1 MLFRSGLDGAPNFE
15 GRHWHLNVVD
25 PAAGDPQ
32 AIASARHKLFAAREQ
47 RVHPG
52 CDDKVLTSWNAL
64 AIRGMARAGR
74 VFGREDWIDSAG
86 AAFGFVQ
93 RALWQDGRL
102 LATYKEGRAHLNAYL
117 DDHAFLLLAALELLQ
132 ARFDAGTLRF
142 AQSLAQA
149 MLARFADPAGGFYF
163 TADDHETLIARM
175 KPLAD
180 NATPSGNGVAALA
193 LGRLSVVTGELAY
206 AEAARAAVVAAMPA
220 MRDTPAAHA
229 TNTIQL
235 VGMRID
241 YTRKPLTA

>member
-1 MLFRSGLDGAPNFE
+1 MCSSDLASFLTLFPYLPVIF
-15 GRHWHLNVVD
+15 
-25 PAAGDPQ
+25 
-32 AIASARHKLFAAREQ
+32 FAATVPTPMRAAAITLW
-47 RVHPG
+47 V
-52 CDDKVLTSWNAL
+52 VLFPNNV
-64 AIRGMARAGR
+64 GQM
-74 VFGREDWIDSAG
+74 

-102 LATYKEGRAHLNAYL
+102 LATYKEGRARLNAYL

-229 TNTIQL
+229 TLLMALAETLSPPRSVVLQ
-235 VGMRID
+235 GEAA
-241 YTRKPLTA
+241 PLAGWRSRLGGRYLPEIGRAHV